1 MFQKVLLIDSQ
12 KIIFWMSA
20 YFTMFANIVF
30 FTKLNEFASFENN
43 YTMMITAPFILFLLL
58 ILILN
63 IVLLITHKH
72 SFKALLMVLIV
83 VAGISSYFMN
93 TFSTVIDK
101 DMIANVF
108 QTDKMEAFDLIT
120 LKLITYILFLCV
132 LPTMILIRYK
142 IEYKSYKIEVLNRL
156 FMIFTT
162 LFLVGVSYM
171 VLSKNYSSFFRNH
184 GELRYYLNPS
194 YPIYSFVKYIKKE
207 VSSQKIIIPIAQDA
221 KMVQSGAKKRLF
233 VFVVGETA
241 RAANFSLNGHSHET
255 NPLLKAQD
263 NIVNLENFYSCGT
276 ATAVS
281 LPCMFSK
288 FTRSEYGEDKKY
300 FENLV
305 DVINKSGVRVI
316 WRDNNSGGS
325 KGVADRIK
333 DAKYFG
339 GDKVHDEVMLDDLQ
353 QDIDT
358 SYDDTLVVLHQEG
371 SHGPTYYK
379 RYPEEFKKFKP
390 TCDTQDLEKCTQEEI
405 INTYDNTILYT
416 DYLLDKTIKFLKNNE
431 SKYETFMMYVSDHGE
446 SLGENGIYLHGLPY
460 AIAPDFQKHIPAV
473 FYFGNDMQEKKEIL
487 ESLKTDEYSH
497 DYIFHTFLGMFSI
510 KTKEYNKDLDLF
522 YNKNK
527 KVS

>member
-1 MFQKVLLIDSQ
+1 MIKRILLSDFQ
-12 KIIFWMSA
+12 KIIFFVA
-20 YFTMFANIVF
+20 TYFVIFVNFTF
-30 FTKLNEFASFENN
+30 FMKLSEFARLENN
-43 YTMMITAPFILFLLL
+43 NFIIITAPFILFLLL
-58 ILILN
+58 VAVLN
-63 IVLLITHKH
+63 IVLLITHKYT
-72 SFKALLMVLIV
+72 FKAVLIVLIV
-83 VAGISSYFMN
+83 VAGMSSYFMN

-120 LKLITYILFLCV
+120 LKLIAYVLFLCV
-132 LPTMILIRYK
+132 LPSVFLLRYK
-142 IEYKSYKIEVLNRL
+142 IEYKSYKTEIVNRL
-156 FMIFTT
+156 FMIFAT
-162 LFLVGVSYM
+162 LFLVGISYM

-194 YPIYSFVKYIKKE
+194 YPIYSFAKYIKRE
-207 VSSQKIIIPIAQDA
+207 FSSQKIIIPIAQDVTRA
-221 KMVQSGAKKRLF
+221 KSDKKRLF
-233 VFVVGETA
+233 ILVVGETA
-241 RAANFSLNGHSHET
+241 RAENFSINGYSHET
-255 NPLLKAQD
+255 NPLLRVQD

-288 FTRSEYGEDKKY
+288 FSRNEYSEDKKY

-325 KGVADRIK
+325 KGVADRIN

-339 GDKVHDEVMLDDLQ
+339 GDSVYDEVMLNDLQ
-353 QDIDT
+353 LDIDA
-358 SYDDTLVVLHQEG
+358 SFDDTLVVLHQEG

-405 INTYDNTILYT
+405 VNTYDNTILYT
-416 DYLLDKTIKFLKNNE
+416 DYLLDRTIKFLKNNE

-446 SLGENGIYLHGLPY
+446 SLGENGIYLHGMPY
-460 AIAPDFQKHIPAV
+460 IIAPDHQKHIPAIL
-473 FYFGNDMQEKKEIL
+473 YFSKGMEDKKDML
-487 ESLKTDEYSH
+487 EHIKSNEYSH
-497 DYIFHTFLGMFSI
+497 DNIFHTFLGLFGIS
-510 KTKEYNKDLDLF
+510 TKEYDKNLDIF
-522 YNKNK
+522 YHKQD
-527 KVS
+527 VL